1 MENLEATLV
10 MQKYFSLSILLF
22 VWVPLLAQEVTNV
35 RAKQNGKD
43 KIVIKYDLTRTSEV
57 EIQMSD
63 ADYPEFVTLTKVSG
77 DVGDSVP
84 AGKNRTIIWEPLEE
98 YYQFIAYDVR
108 FRIKAT
114 PIAVAQP
121 KPTIQIRPAVQ
132 IKTPKPR
139 IKPERPKREIEQQFF
154 CSPLQLSVAPEYN
167 RLRWSYG
174 IKFGQLFNGI
184 GWYANLSTNFKRY
197 HKTSL
202 YSDNYGHYCNADS
215 TIASRLAVHA
225 GVMWNC
231 LYPAKTNFG
240 FGFYAGIG
248 YGKHDVQL
256 YDIWDN
262 QWTTY
267 NPKTI
272 RGLSGNF
279 GVFFDFDVPNSHM
292 SLNIGT
298 TIIGKEHWEIE
309 IGTGVCF

>member
-1 MENLEATLV
+1 MENLEITLI
-10 MQKYFSLSILLF
+10 MRKYICLCILLF
-22 VWVPLLAQEVTNV
+22 IWIPLLAQEATNV
-35 RAKQNGKD
+35 RAQQKGKD
-43 KIVIKYDLTRTSEV
+43 KIIITYDLQKTSDVEV
-57 EIQMSD
+57 QMSS
-63 ADYPEFVTLTKVSG
+63 ADNPEFVTLKKVSG
-77 DVGDSVP
+77 DIGDSIP
-84 AGKNRTIIWEPLEE
+84 AGKNRMIVWKPLEE
-98 YYQFIAYDVR
+98 YYQFTAFDVR
-108 FRIKAT
+108 FMVNAT
-114 PIAVAQP
+114 PIEVAPP
-121 KPTIQIRPAVQ
+121 KAKVRIAPVKPIRIA
-132 IKTPKPR
+132 K
-139 IKPERPKREIEQQFF
+139 ERPKREVEQQFY

-167 RLRWSYG
+167 CLRWSYG

-197 HKTSL
+197 HETSS
-202 YSDNYGHYCNADS
+202 YSDYYNQYCDADS